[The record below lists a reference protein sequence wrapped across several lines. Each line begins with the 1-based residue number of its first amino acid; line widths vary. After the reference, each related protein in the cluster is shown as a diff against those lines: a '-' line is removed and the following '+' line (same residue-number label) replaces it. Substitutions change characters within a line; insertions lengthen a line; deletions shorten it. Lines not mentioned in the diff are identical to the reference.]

1 MRTLRAFV
9 LGAVAVGVLAYA
21 GAAALA
27 VGAQAGGRSLSVGL
41 GPVIV
46 VSVERATSAA
56 VTTFG
61 PGLLAL
67 AVIGGLVNLAA
78 AWLVRRKAG
87 GRGDGV
93 E

>member
-21 GAAALA
+21 AAAALA
-27 VGAQAGGRSLSVGL
+27 VGAQVGGQSLSVGL
-41 GPVIV
+41 GPVVI

-67 AVIGGLVNLAA
+67 AVIGGLANLAA
-78 AWLVRRKAG
+78 AWLVRRRAG
-87 GRGDGV
+87 GGGDGV

>member
-1 MRTLRAFV
+1 MRNLKAFV
-9 LGAVAVGVLAYA
+9 LGSIALGVLAYA

-27 VGAQAGGRSLSVGL
+27 VGAQAAGRSLAVGL
-41 GPVIV
+41 GPLVV
-46 VSVERATSAA
+46 VSVEREASTA

-67 AVIGGLVNLAA
+67 AILGGCMNVVAA
-78 AWLVRRKAG
+78 RLLQRKAG

>member
-1 MRTLRAFV
+1 MRNLRAFV
-9 LGAVAVGVLAYA
+9 LGTVAVGVLAYA

-46 VSVERATSAA
+46 VSVERAASAA

-67 AVIGGLVNLAA
+67 AVLGGLANVVAA
-78 AWLVRRKAG
+78 LLVRRRARG
-87 GRGDGV
+87 GGDGV